1 MLKEVAVSSLLL
13 LLSNSGMAGE
23 VPEDRR
29 AVSMAGVLKGREKSK
44 RLGSL
49 ISMPG
54 MILKEISKLLL
65 GVTLRFCPTQP
76 YDLYCDINWF
86 ILLYKSYLT
95 YNPQA
100 PWGMFYSTAY
110 PWIRESRR
118 CDGQHLKSH
127 PEGFSGTFDRLRCF
141 CEITVQQGLDF
152 TPVTPFLLYPHL
164 TVVKCQAQW
173 ENSLLH
179 IRREFHF
186 SWDQMFNISWWLPQ
200 GCWNI
205 QRFRLVGRENFFT
218 ERVARLPRE
227 VAESKMCGYDIWK

>member
-1 MLKEVAVSSLLL
+1 MMEKKEPCERNRSGAEVTQMDLSHQDLMESSGMLKEVAVSSLLL

-65 GVTLRFCPTQP
+65 EVTLRFCPTQP

-100 PWGMFYSTAY
+100 P
-110 PWIRESRR
+110 
-118 CDGQHLKSH
+118 
-127 PEGFSGTFDRLRCF
+127 
-141 CEITVQQGLDF
+141 
-152 TPVTPFLLYPHL
+152 
-164 TVVKCQAQW
+164 
-173 ENSLLH
+173 
-179 IRREFHF
+179 
-186 SWDQMFNISWWLPQ
+186 
-200 GCWNI
+200 
-205 QRFRLVGRENFFT
+205 
-218 ERVARLPRE
+218 
-227 VAESKMCGYDIWK
+227 